1 MADEHSTTSEIPDSP
16 ARTGRWA
23 AHIGMLLL
31 AAIVVAGL
39 FGVFGLRTD
48 TVEASASGYRLEVEH
63 ASLTRA
69 GQPSP
74 LHIRLEHTGGF
85 DGPVQLSLCDDY
97 FDHLDFQS
105 WYPTPSAETGTS
117 GTLDYEFDPPS
128 GEVLEVSLDART
140 APGQF
145 GGKETCEV
153 TVLVEDVPLTSV
165 TFSTWRLP

>member
-1 MADEHSTTSEIPDSP
+1 MADEDSTTSEIPDGP
-16 ARTGRWA
+16 ARRGRWA
-23 AHIGMLLL
+23 AHIGMLAL

-39 FGVFGLRTD
+39 FGAFGLRTA
-48 TVEASASGYRLEVEH
+48 TVEAAASGYRLEVEH

-74 LHIRLEHTGGF
+74 LHIRLERAGGF

-97 FDHLDFQS
+97 FDHIDFQS
-105 WYPTPSAETGTS
+105 WFPTPAAETGTAV
-117 GTLDYEFDPPS
+117 TLDYEFDPPP
-128 GEVLEVSLDART
+128 GEILEISLDART

-145 GGKETCEV
+145 GGKDTCEI
-153 TVLVEDVPLTSV
+153 TVLEKDVPVTSV